1 MAKHIY
7 CIANSNHPKAVSKSN
22 HDVYSIP
29 YQDISAVVKDVPFA
43 AYSATSD
50 REMLIRYLTEHQ
62 SVIEGLSLGTDLKS
76 VPTVIPVKFG
86 TLVRDDADVMEILD
100 IGYSGFKDAILSM
113 DGKAQIEVLALWNN
127 LDEVIKEIG
136 KNKDIKMFK
145 EEAALNLS
153 SNACPRGLL
162 SGVSIGEPSKEYA
175 IELGRM
181 VKRALDEET
190 GRIRDEILN
199 DLKGYV
205 PGIRTHDLM
214 DDRMIMN
221 MAFLIQRNN
230 IHKLYEEI
238 DSMNE
243 RYGGDVHF
251 RIIGPLPPYSFSTM
265 EIKRINIHEIAKAMD
280 VMRINRRSNSELAE
294 LPAEDEI
301 RAAYRV
307 MLKAFHPDKNP
318 EDHEAQKKFEGIKQA
333 YETLMD
339 CVQGSARPSMSGDVI
354 VIKKVV

>member
-7 CIANSNHPKAVSKSN
+7 CIANTNGKTVAKSTGPKSN
-22 HDVYSIP
+22 GDVYSIP

-50 REMLIRYLTEHQ
+50 RDLIIRYLTEHQ
-62 SVIEGLSLGTDLKS
+62 SVIEGFMKAS
-76 VPTVIPVKFG
+76 TVIPVKFG
-86 TLVRDDADVMEILD
+86 TIARDEEEIMEILD
-100 IGYSGFKDAILSM
+100 TGYSGFKNAIEAM
-113 DGKAQIEVLALWNN
+113 DGKTQVEVLALWNN

-136 KNKDIKMFK
+136 KKKDIRSFK
-145 EEAALNLS
+145 EAAAL
-153 SNACPRGLL
+153 R
-162 SGVSIGEPSKEYA
+162 PSKEYA

-190 GRIRDEILN
+190 GRIRDEILD

-221 MAFLIQRNN
+221 MAFLIERNN

-243 RYGGDVHF
+243 RYGGDVNF

-280 VMRINRRSNSELAE
+280 VMRINRWSNS
-294 LPAEDEI
+294 
-301 RAAYRV
+301 
-307 MLKAFHPDKNP
+307 
-318 EDHEAQKKFEGIKQA
+318 
-333 YETLMD
+333 
-339 CVQGSARPSMSGDVI
+339 
-354 VIKKVV
+354 

>member
-7 CIANSNHPKAVSKSN
+7 CIANSNHHKVVSKSN
-22 HDVYSIP
+22 DDVYSIP

-50 REMLIRYLTEHQ
+50 RETLIRYLTEHQ
-62 SVIEGLSLGTDLKS
+62 SVIEGIMKAS
-76 VPTVIPVKFG
+76 TVIPVKFG
-86 TLVRDDADVMEILD
+86 TIAMDEKEIMEILD

-113 DGKAQIEVLALWNN
+113 DGKTQVEVLALWNN
-127 LDEVIKEIG
+127 LDEVIKELG
-136 KNKDIKMFK
+136 KNRDIKMFK
-145 EEAALNLS
+145 EEAALKP
-153 SNACPRGLL
+153 SN
-162 SGVSIGEPSKEYA
+162 EFPSYA

-181 VKRALDEET
+181 VKIALDSET
-190 GRIRDEILN
+190 ARIRDEILD
-199 DLKGYV
+199 DLKGYA

-221 MAFLIQRNN
+221 VAFLIQRNN

-243 RYGGDVHF
+243 RYGGDVNF
-251 RIIGPLPPYSFSTM
+251 RIVGPLPPYSFSTM
-265 EIKRINIHEIAKAMD
+265 EIKRIDIHEIEKAMD
-280 VMRINRRSNSELAE
+280 VMRINRMSI
-294 LPAEDEI
+294 LPAENEI
-301 RAAYRV
+301 KAAYRM
-307 MLKAFHPDKNP
+307 MLKGFHPDKNTG
-318 EDHEAQKKFEGIKQA
+318 DNEAQKKFEGIRQA

-339 CVQGSARPSMSGDVI
+339 CIQGGARRSVRGDVI

>member
-7 CIANSNHPKAVSKSN
+7 CIANTPDRGIRGQANSRVGISHQAVSKSN
-22 HDVYSIP
+22 GDVYSIP

-50 REMLIRYLTEHQ
+50 RDLIIRYLTEHQ
-62 SVIEGLSLGTDLKS
+62 SVIEGFMKAS
-76 VPTVIPVKFG
+76 TVIPVKFG
-86 TLVRDDADVMEILD
+86 TIARDEEEIMEILD
-100 IGYSGFKDAILSM
+100 TGYSGFKNAIEAM
-113 DGKAQIEVLALWNN
+113 DGKTQVEVLALWNN

-136 KNKDIKMFK
+136 KKKDIRSFK
-145 EEAALNLS
+145 EAAAL
-153 SNACPRGLL
+153 R
-162 SGVSIGEPSKEYA
+162 PSKEYA

-221 MAFLIQRNN
+221 MAFLIERNN

-243 RYGGDVHF
+243 RYGGDVNF

-280 VMRINRRSNSELAE
+280 VMRINRWSNSELAE

>member
-7 CIANSNHPKAVSKSN
+7 CIANGNQYGASRPCRRLNGNTVALLQN
-22 HDVYSIP
+22 GDVYSIP

-50 REMLIRYLTEHQ
+50 RELIIRYLTEHQ
-62 SVIEGLSLGTDLKS
+62 SVIEGIMKAS
-76 VPTVIPVKFG
+76 TVIPVKFG
-86 TLVRDDADVMEILD
+86 TIARDEEEIMEILD
-100 IGYSGFKDAILSM
+100 IGYPRFKNAIEAM
-113 DGKAQIEVLALWNN
+113 DGKIQVEVLALWNN
-127 LDEVIKEIG
+127 LDEVIKVIG
-136 KNKDIKMFK
+136 ENKDIKMFK
-145 EEAALNLS
+145 EEAALKP
-153 SNACPRGLL
+153 SNEFQSC
-162 SGVSIGEPSKEYA
+162 A

-190 GRIRDEILN
+190 GRIRDEIL
-199 DLKGYV
+199 DGLKGYA

-221 MAFLIQRNN
+221 MAFLIERGN

-243 RYGGDVHF
+243 RYGGDVNF
-251 RIIGPLPPYSFSTM
+251 RIIGPLPPYSFSQM
-265 EIKRINIHEIAKAMD
+265 EIKRIDIHEIDKAMD
-280 VMRINRRSNSELAE
+280 VMRISRGSI
-294 LPAEDEI
+294 LPAENEI
-301 RAAYRV
+301 RVAYRI
-307 MLKAFHPDKNP
+307 MLKGFHPDKNP
-318 EDHEAQKKFEGIKQA
+318 DDNEAQKKFEKIKHA

-339 CVQGSARPSMSGDVI
+339 CIQGSARHSGRGDVI

>member
-7 CIANSNHPKAVSKSN
+7 CIANTNHSSRVGIARQAVSKPN
-22 HDVYSIP
+22 DDVYSIT

-50 REMLIRYLTEHQ
+50 REILIRYLTEHQ
-62 SVIEGLSLGTDLKS
+62 SVIEGFMKTS
-76 VPTVIPVKFG
+76 TVIPVKFG
-86 TLVRDDADVMEILD
+86 TIARDEEDIMEILD
-100 IGYSGFKDAILSM
+100 IGYPRFKNAILEM
-113 DGKAQIEVLALWNN
+113 DGKIQVEVLALWNN
-127 LDEVIKEIG
+127 LDEVIKALGE
-136 KNKDIKMFK
+136 NKDIRRFK
-145 EEAALNLS
+145 EEAAL
-153 SNACPRGLL
+153 R
-162 SGVSIGEPSKEYA
+162 PSKECA

-190 GRIRDEILN
+190 SRTRDEILG
-199 DLKGYV
+199 DLKGYT

-221 MAFLIQRNN
+221 MAFLVEGNN

-251 RIIGPLPPYSFSTM
+251 RIIGPLPPYSFSQM
-265 EIKRINIHEIAKAMD
+265 EIKRIDIREIDKAMGI
-280 VMRINRRSNSELAE
+280 MRINRGSV
-294 LPAEDEI
+294 LPAENEI
-301 RAAYRV
+301 RAAYRM
-307 MLKAFHPDKNP
+307 MLMKFHPDKNP

-339 CVQGSARPSMSGDVI
+339 CIQGGARPSTRGDVI
-354 VIKKVV
+354 VIKKAM

>member
-7 CIANSNHPKAVSKSN
+7 CIANNNHPHPTLPLEVEGASKSSGDS
-22 HDVYSIP
+22 DVYSIS

-50 REMLIRYLTEHQ
+50 RDLIIRYLTEHQ
-62 SVIEGLSLGTDLKS
+62 SVIEGLMKS
-76 VPTVIPVKFG
+76 STVIPVRFG
-86 TLVRDDADVMEILD
+86 TIARDEEEIMEILD
-100 IGYSGFKDAILSM
+100 IGYPGFKNAILSM
-113 DGKAQIEVLALWNN
+113 DGKIQVEVLALWNN

-145 EEAALNLS
+145 EEAALK
-153 SNACPRGLL
+153 
-162 SGVSIGEPSKEYA
+162 PSKECA
-175 IELGRM
+175 IDLGRM
-181 VKRALDEET
+181 VKRALDGET
-190 GRIRDEILN
+190 GRLRDEILDN
-199 DLKGYV
+199 LKGYA

-221 MAFLIQRNN
+221 VAFLIQRNN

-251 RIIGPLPPYSFSTM
+251 RIVGPLPPYSFSQM
-265 EIKRINIHEIAKAMD
+265 EIKRIDIHEIEKAMD
-280 VMRINRRSNSELAE
+280 IMRISRGSI
-294 LPAEDEI
+294 LPAENEV
-301 RAAYRV
+301 RVAYRI
-307 MLKAFHPDKNP
+307 MLKGFHPDKNP
-318 EDHEAQKKFEGIKQA
+318 DDNEAQKKFEKIKQA

-339 CVQGSARPSMSGDVI
+339 CIQGSARPSMSGDVI